1 MAVTKIWPIKD
12 SIKRV
17 VQYAENPEKT
27 ELSDIK
33 RVLNYA
39 ENKEKVE
46 NERTIYV
53 TGINCRRESAF
64 QDMVSVQERFDKSGG
79 NVAYHAYQSFKTGE
93 VSPKM
98 CHRIGVELAQRM
110 WGDGYQVLVATHFNT
125 GTYHNHFV
133 INSVNMWNGKKFN
146 CNKGAYYRF
155 RDISDDLCKEYQL
168 TVIENPRG
176 RTARNIYFAQKR
188 GEPTKYNVMRES
200 IDFAI
205 NVSVTLKDFLM
216 VMKNEGYE
224 IDLYRKYPTI
234 KVRNSTKAVR
244 MFRLG
249 EDYTPENIERR
260 IRQRDR
266 VEMFQY
272 SNGYWNERKLSKRQ
286 RPERYILKGSF
297 TTVRRNT
304 GLRALYFHYCYLLG
318 VYPKSKYKKPLSP
331 EMREAWRYIDK
342 ISEEVRFISRENIS
356 SLDDAHTFVKSAN
369 ERIEELSGQ
378 RKKIYNK
385 LRRCDDPEKT
395 EKLKAERDALTK
407 EIKGIRGDIK
417 TAKRVIDRNRPM
429 KEEMK
434 HEEEMRDGLRPPY
447 KNKNRK
453 RDYER

>member
-1 MAVTKIWPIKD
+1 
-12 SIKRV
+12 
-17 VQYAENPEKT
+17 
-27 ELSDIK
+27 
-33 RVLNYA
+33 
-39 ENKEKVE
+39 
-46 NERTIYV
+46 
-53 TGINCRRESAF
+53 
-64 QDMVSVQERFDKSGG
+64 MVSVQERFDKSGG
-79 NVAYHAYQSFKTGE
+79 NVAYHAYHSFETGE
-93 VSPKM
+93 ISREM

-155 RDISDDLCKEYQL
+155 IDISDDLCKEYQL

-266 VEMFQY
+266 V
-272 SNGYWNERKLSKRQ
+272 
-286 RPERYILKGSF
+286 
-297 TTVRRNT
+297 
-304 GLRALYFHYCYLLG
+304 
-318 VYPKSKYKKPLSP
+318 
-331 EMREAWRYIDK
+331 
-342 ISEEVRFISRENIS
+342 
-356 SLDDAHTFVKSAN
+356 
-369 ERIEELSGQ
+369 
-378 RKKIYNK
+378 
-385 LRRCDDPEKT
+385 
-395 EKLKAERDALTK
+395 
-407 EIKGIRGDIK
+407 
-417 TAKRVIDRNRPM
+417 
-429 KEEMK
+429 
-434 HEEEMRDGLRPPY
+434 
-447 KNKNRK
+447 
-453 RDYER
+453 